1 MFFITQKSARKKGE
15 FLDGVIANWLTPKS
29 QKGWQSFTKFEKKK
43 IWPADFTHLKTILY
57 AGKEFEVLIDSHGPE
72 HVTQLM
78 QKVISSLEQLEKL
91 ATLGDA
97 ERETI
102 ENLNTTISHLELED
116 TKKIEERQ
124 RNSKVDS

>member
-1 MFFITQKSARKKGE
+1 M
-15 FLDGVIANWLTPKS
+15 
-29 QKGWQSFTKFEKKK
+29 
-43 IWPADFTHLKTILY
+43 
-57 AGKEFEVLIDSHGPE
+57 
-72 HVTQLM
+72 
-78 QKVISSLEQLEKL
+78 EQLEKL

-124 RNSKVDS
+124 RNSKVDTSYLTNYKIAMNIIDLT

>member
-1 MFFITQKSARKKGE
+1 M
-15 FLDGVIANWLTPKS
+15 
-29 QKGWQSFTKFEKKK
+29 
-43 IWPADFTHLKTILY
+43 
-57 AGKEFEVLIDSHGPE
+57 
-72 HVTQLM
+72 
-78 QKVISSLEQLEKL
+78 EQLEKL

-124 RNSKVDS
+124 RNSKVDTSYLTNYKIAMNIIDHT

>member
-1 MFFITQKSARKKGE
+1 M
-15 FLDGVIANWLTPKS
+15 
-29 QKGWQSFTKFEKKK
+29 
-43 IWPADFTHLKTILY
+43 
-57 AGKEFEVLIDSHGPE
+57 
-72 HVTQLM
+72 TQLM

-124 RNSKVDS
+124 RNSKVQCNLDLVTLLVSAKTVTKSDDFM

>member
-1 MFFITQKSARKKGE
+1 
-15 FLDGVIANWLTPKS
+15 
-29 QKGWQSFTKFEKKK
+29 
-43 IWPADFTHLKTILY
+43 
-57 AGKEFEVLIDSHGPE
+57 
-72 HVTQLM
+72 M

-124 RNSKVDS
+124 RNSKVDTSYLTNYKIAMNIIDHA

>member
-1 MFFITQKSARKKGE
+1 M
-15 FLDGVIANWLTPKS
+15 
-29 QKGWQSFTKFEKKK
+29 
-43 IWPADFTHLKTILY
+43 
-57 AGKEFEVLIDSHGPE
+57 KE
-72 HVTQLM
+72 
-78 QKVISSLEQLEKL
+78 L
-91 ATLGDA
+91 ATLEDA

>member
-1 MFFITQKSARKKGE
+1 
-15 FLDGVIANWLTPKS
+15 
-29 QKGWQSFTKFEKKK
+29 
-43 IWPADFTHLKTILY
+43 
-57 AGKEFEVLIDSHGPE
+57 
-72 HVTQLM
+72 M

-124 RNSKVDS
+124 RNSKVDTSYLMNYKIVMNIIYHA

>member
-1 MFFITQKSARKKGE
+1 M
-15 FLDGVIANWLTPKS
+15 
-29 QKGWQSFTKFEKKK
+29 
-43 IWPADFTHLKTILY
+43 
-57 AGKEFEVLIDSHGPE
+57 
-72 HVTQLM
+72 
-78 QKVISSLEQLEKL
+78 EQLEKL

-124 RNSKVDS
+124 RNSKVDTSYLMNYKNAMNIIYHT

>member
-1 MFFITQKSARKKGE
+1 
-15 FLDGVIANWLTPKS
+15 
-29 QKGWQSFTKFEKKK
+29 
-43 IWPADFTHLKTILY
+43 
-57 AGKEFEVLIDSHGPE
+57 
-72 HVTQLM
+72 M

-124 RNSKVDS
+124 RNSKVQCNLDLVTLLVSAKTVTKSHNVTKIWIL

>member
-1 MFFITQKSARKKGE
+1 
-15 FLDGVIANWLTPKS
+15 
-29 QKGWQSFTKFEKKK
+29 
-43 IWPADFTHLKTILY
+43 
-57 AGKEFEVLIDSHGPE
+57 
-72 HVTQLM
+72 M

-124 RNSKVDS
+124 RDSKVDS